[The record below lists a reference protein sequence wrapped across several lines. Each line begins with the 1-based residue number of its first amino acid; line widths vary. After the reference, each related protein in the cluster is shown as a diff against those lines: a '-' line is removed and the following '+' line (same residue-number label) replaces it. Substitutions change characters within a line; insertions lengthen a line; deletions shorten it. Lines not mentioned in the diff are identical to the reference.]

1 MLSGLCEEA
10 EEPIARTE
18 EETLFVTPKAEEDK
32 TESFEF
38 EAFLNWVFEEMN
50 AVCQLKL

>member
-18 EETLFVTPKAEEDK
+18 EETLLRTPKAEEGK
-32 TESFEF
+32 TSSFEF
-38 EAFLNWVFEEMN
+38 TALLNWDFEAIN
-50 AVCQLKL
+50 VVDKFKL